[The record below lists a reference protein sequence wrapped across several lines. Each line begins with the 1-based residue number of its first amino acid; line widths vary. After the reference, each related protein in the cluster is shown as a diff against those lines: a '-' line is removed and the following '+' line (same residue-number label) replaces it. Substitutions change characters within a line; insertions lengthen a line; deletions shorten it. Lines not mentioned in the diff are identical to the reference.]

1 MTKVDLNPTSARATA
16 ERSGPA
22 SDPRAGTVLLGL
34 ARGAIA
40 SRGSRP
46 PRSPDDPDWLDDPG
60 AAFVTLTERGRLR
73 GCIGSIEPHRTLRE
87 DVLHNACA
95 AAFHDP
101 RFPPVAAQEVPRVR
115 IEVSVLSPMSPVE
128 CCSRTELLAR
138 LHPGVD
144 GVVLSWHGHRGV
156 FLPQVWEQ
164 LPDPEDFVEH
174 LLHKAG
180 LPVSFW
186 DLELCVARFTV
197 SSWQEQEPA
206 VPAPTLAGRG

>member
-1 MTKVDLNPTSARATA
+1 
-16 ERSGPA
+16 
-22 SDPRAGTVLLGL
+22 
-34 ARGAIA
+34 
-40 SRGSRP
+40 
-46 PRSPDDPDWLDDPG
+46 
-60 AAFVTLTERGRLR
+60 
-73 GCIGSIEPHRTLRE
+73 
-87 DVLHNACA
+87 
-95 AAFHDP
+95 
-101 RFPPVAAQEVPRVR
+101 
-115 IEVSVLSPMSPVE
+115 
-128 CCSRTELLAR
+128 
-138 LHPGVD
+138 PGVD